1 MELLVRKT
9 SFCAITDCALMCV
22 AEGDCALMKLLQ
34 GFRMREAIYISG
46 SYRDYRFHR
55 FHQIQ
60 KLRRGTPPGAV
71 VSYLQDVCLEF
82 FGEVLRQPPLGF
94 VLDIC
99 CKKKAWTRA
108 VVAQH
113 DG

>member
-1 MELLVRKT
+1 
-9 SFCAITDCALMCV
+9 
-22 AEGDCALMKLLQ
+22 
-34 GFRMREAIYISG
+34 
-46 SYRDYRFHR
+46 
-55 FHQIQ
+55 
-60 KLRRGTPPGAV
+60 
-71 VSYLQDVCLEF
+71 
-82 FGEVLRQPPLGF
+82 LRQPPLGF